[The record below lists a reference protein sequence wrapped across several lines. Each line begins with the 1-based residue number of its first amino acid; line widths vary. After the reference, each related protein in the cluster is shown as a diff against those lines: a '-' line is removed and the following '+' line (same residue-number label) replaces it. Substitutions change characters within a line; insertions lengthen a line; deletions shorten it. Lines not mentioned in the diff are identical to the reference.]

1 MVHSCYICKISS
13 EKDATISFHRFPKN
27 DVQRE
32 KWLKSLGIEGLKIS
46 TSSKLCSRHFPEDSF
61 RIREGGRR
69 DLKPSAIPF
78 SRTNVEKMYSDDSIV
93 PEEMNTVV
101 SHSDLIKD
109 ESENFTMFLTD
120 NLELFPDHIL
130 KNEYLDGSDL
140 LLNESM
146 ETEILDTERINIE
159 MSNAFDPIFTERLS
173 DLSSSIE
180 VSPTVPIVSTP
191 TSAKTRFQFSPS
203 EFLENDSE
211 KSTEISVNPE
221 CSPPLDVDN
230 LINKISADN
239 NFKWRAYFKQCTV
252 EDFSTP
258 EMARRNIEL
267 GKKEIETHQKKIKIL
282 QQQNRRL
289 KCRVARL
296 KQMLKQCKQNN
307 SVDIGNILDEDDEID
322 V

>member
-13 EKDATISFHRFPKN
+13 EKDPSVSFHRFPKN

-32 KWLKSLGIEGLKIS
+32 KWLKSLGLDRMKIS
-46 TSSKLCSRHFPEDSF
+46 TSTKLCSKHFPEDSF
-61 RIREGGRR
+61 RVRDGGRR
-69 DLKPSAIPF
+69 DLKPSAIPLF
-78 SRTNVEKMYSDDSIV
+78 NGNLEKIYSDDSIV
-93 PEEMNTVV
+93 PEEMHSMAPN
-101 SHSDLIKD
+101 SDLSKD
-109 ESENFTMFLTD
+109 ESDNFTMFLTD

-130 KNEYLDGSDL
+130 KSDYLDGSDL

-146 ETEILDTERINIE
+146 EMEIMDTERINIE
-159 MSNAFDPIFTERLS
+159 MSNVLDPVFSERLS

-180 VSPTVPIVSTP
+180 VSPVSISKTP
-191 TSAKTRFQFSPS
+191 SPCSGKVKS
-203 EFLENDSE
+203 EFALSE
-211 KSTEISVNPE
+211 FSEISKPVQAQENV
-221 CSPPLDVDN
+221 LDVDS
-230 LINKISADN
+230 LICKISADN

-267 GKKEIETHQKKIKIL
+267 GKKEIESHQKKIKIL

-289 KCRVARL
+289 KCRVTRL
-296 KQMLKQCKQNN
+296 KQLLKQCKQNN

-322 V
+322 I